1 MLMGNVASFKSFGIG
16 SVQIIMHD
24 SVVRTLIEVHHVLEP
39 KKNLA
44 SVGAMESKGFSCWV
58 KGGVFQI
65 RGKGQENLYIL

>member
-1 MLMGNVASFKSFGIG
+1 MCPYRHWFVTYEKFGGCVLMGNVASFKSFGIG

-44 SVGAMESKGFSCWV
+44 SVGA
-58 KGGVFQI
+58 GVC
-65 RGKGQENLYIL
+65 